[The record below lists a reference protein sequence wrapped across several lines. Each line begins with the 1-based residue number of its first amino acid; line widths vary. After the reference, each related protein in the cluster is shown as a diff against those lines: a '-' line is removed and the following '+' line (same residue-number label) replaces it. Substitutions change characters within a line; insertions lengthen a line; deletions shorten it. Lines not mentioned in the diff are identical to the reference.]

1 MLNRRSL
8 LKSAVYPALSLG
20 LLPSA
25 FRSLPA
31 AASAAGG
38 SAVPLAML
46 DATASGAFTLTAT
59 TGRTEFLPGAASPT
73 LGFNQPYLGPV
84 VRVRTGTDVSATVEN
99 RTDVPI
105 SVHWHGLLVTG
116 AVDGGPHQAIAP
128 GETWQPVLPIRQ
140 PPATLWYHSHLHGQ
154 TAPRV
159 YAGLAGV
166 LIVEDGKDAERGL
179 PSTPA
184 VDDFVLVLQ
193 DKRFNRSGEAIY
205 EPGAADLMH
214 GFLGDAVLVNGQ
226 ITPRLDVPAAVVR
239 LRLVN
244 AANGRNFD
252 LHFGDGRPIVLV
264 ATDQGYLPEPL
275 TLDRLRL
282 TPGER
287 AEILVDFAKGG
298 PVTLLSRPHRET
310 RGSMAMGGMM
320 HGMLPLAETF
330 TAPFQVIDF
339 TVDPSLAKAVRE
351 MPAQLD
357 GAVATIAP
365 PVTTRKFMLNDMGMM
380 MGSGMM
386 GGHGGMMGGHGGAKF
401 AINGNSFDI
410 ARLDLEARLGTSER
424 WILAG
429 EMMGHPFHIHGVRF
443 RVASENGGAPL
454 AENSGWKD
462 TVFVEGEAELLVEF
476 AQTATPALP
485 FMMHCHILE
494 HEDAGM
500 MAQFAVATA

>member
-1 MLNRRSL
+1 MLSRRSL
-8 LKSAVYPALSLG
+8 LKSALYPALSLG
-20 LLPSA
+20 LTGPAAL
-25 FRSLPA
+25 RSLPA
-31 AASAAGG
+31 AAFAAGAG
-38 SAVPLAML
+38 ATPLPTL
-46 DATASGAFTLTAT
+46 DATESGSFTLAATA
-59 TGRTEFLPGAASPT
+59 GKTEFVAGTASRT

-84 VRVRTGTDVSATVEN
+84 IRVRSGTDVAATVEN

-116 AVDGGPHQAIAP
+116 DVDGGPHQAIAP
-128 GETWQPVLPIRQ
+128 GETWRPVLPVRQ

-166 LIVEDGKDAERGL
+166 LIVDDGKDAERGL

-193 DKRFNRSGEAIY
+193 DKRFSRSGEAVY

-214 GFLGDAVLVNGQ
+214 GFLGDRILVNGQ
-226 ITPRLDVPAAVVR
+226 IMPRIGIPAAVVR

-244 AANGRNFD
+244 ASNGRNFD
-252 LHFGDGRPIVLV
+252 LHFADNRPIVLV
-264 ATDQGYLPEPL
+264 GSDQGYLPEPI

-287 AEILVDFAKGG
+287 AEVLVDFGKGG
-298 PVTLLSRPHRET
+298 PATLLSGPHQET
-310 RGSMAMGGMM
+310 RGVMAMGGMM
-320 HGMLPLAETF
+320 HDMLPLAETF
-330 TAPFQVIDF
+330 TAPFPVLEF
-339 TVDPSLAKAVRE
+339 TVDPTLAAAVRE
-351 MPAQLD
+351 MPARLD
-357 GAVATIAP
+357 AAETITAQ
-365 PVTTRKFMLNDMGMM
+365 PVTTRKFMLNDMGMT
-380 MGSGMM
+380 MGGGMM
-386 GGHGGMMGGHGGAKF
+386 GGHGGMAF
-401 AINGNSFDI
+401 AINGSPFDI
-410 ARLDLEARLGTSER
+410 ARLDLETRLGTSER

-443 RVASENGGAPL
+443 RVASENGGAPR

-462 TVFVEGEAELLVEF
+462 TVFIEGEAELLVEF
-476 AQTATPALP
+476 AQAAAPAMP